1 MKKNIRDM
9 TAEEIENYCKNRGSC
24 NNCPCLMLSANY
36 KEHPVCAF
44 DLDEFD
50 YEVEVEE
57 KWTLNNIKKQ

>member
-9 TAEEIENYCKNRGSC
+9 TAEEIENYCKSRGSC

-57 KWTLNNIKKQ
+57 